1 MESLATREIMWNI
14 PQWMKIVMYLSLFVS
29 LAAMMK
35 GLNQKLLFVTGGE
48 GFKGIKK
55 LLPEKLNWPSFINT
69 IFFTGKVPRHPEVGF
84 FHSLIFYGFVILWIA
99 TDIVAIHYD
108 TPLKIFHGTTYIIIS
123 FLADFAGLAILVG
136 LALAYKRR
144 YISKPKYLEATQPKR
159 ELFMYGMLASLVIVG
174 YLIEGLRISG
184 TGMPIGEKTWAP
196 IGWALANLFSS
207 LSLSDSAMAL
217 TYRTLWLY
225 HMANTMVFVASIGYT
240 KFSHILFL
248 PLSSLITPKRRG
260 AVLNPMNFEDESAET
275 FGLAN
280 LSELT
285 AKNRMDLISCVE
297 CGRCT
302 LSCPANNAG
311 KPLDPK
317 KIITKARDLFEAQ
330 TKLGE
335 NGGDIWGENP
345 LYSAN
350 ELDACTTCGACM
362 EECPAN
368 IEHVNII
375 MEAKRYK
382 ALTLGEL
389 PPSAADATNKIK
401 INGNPWGIS
410 QDDRFKWADGLE
422 IPIIETGKKVDYL
435 YYVGC
440 AGSYDAANQKVV
452 KDTVMLLKKA
462 GVSFAVMGKTEKCN
476 GDPVRRFGD
485 EYSFYEIAI
494 ENIANMKQY
503 TFDKVV
509 THCPHCLHTIG
520 KEYAKFDDGQFETV
534 HHTELLADL
543 LKSGKLK
550 PEKAIN
556 QELTFHDPC
565 YLGRHHGEYDAPRA
579 ILQAIPGLKLKEMEK
594 NKDSA
599 LCCGMGGGNMWYE
612 LPEGDHLAKKRL
624 EHVAET
630 NTPKLA
636 TSCSFCL
643 INFNSSKA
651 QVEKTENLE
660 VEDVASLLAKSIQ

>member
-29 LAAMMK
+29 FAAMLK

-48 GFKGIKK
+48 GFKGVKK
-55 LLPEKLNWPSFINT
+55 LLPEKLNWSSFFNT

-99 TDIVAIHYD
+99 TDLVAIHYD

-136 LALAYKRR
+136 LGLAYKRR

-159 ELFMYGMLASLVIVG
+159 ELFMYLMLASLVIVG

-196 IGWALANLFSS
+196 IGWTLATLFSG
-207 LSLSDSAMAL
+207 LNLSDSAMAL
-217 TYRTLWLY
+217 TYRTLWLF
-225 HMANTMVFVASIGYT
+225 HMANTMLFVASIGYT
-240 KFSHILFL
+240 KFSHILLL
-248 PLSSLITPKRRG
+248 PISSLITPKRRG
-260 AVLNPMNFEDESAET
+260 GVILPMNFEDESAET

-285 AKNRMDLISCVE
+285 SKNRMDLISCVE

-317 KIITKARDLFEAQ
+317 KIITKARDLFESQ
-330 TKLGE
+330 IKIGE
-335 NGGDIWGENP
+335 IGGDLWGENS
-345 LYSAN
+345 LFSAN

-368 IEHVNII
+368 IEHVQII

-422 IPIIETGKKVDYL
+422 IPVIETGKKVDYL

-543 LKSGKLK
+543 LKTGRLK
-550 PEKAIN
+550 PEKALN